1 MTLMDDKRFMKMAL
15 DLAEKGQG
23 FTSPNPMVGA
33 VVVNDGKVVGKGY
46 HQAAGKA
53 HAEVNA
59 IDDAG
64 ALAEDATLYVTLEP
78 CNHTGRTPPCT
89 EKVLSASI
97 RRVVV
102 AMKDPNP
109 NVKGGGSDYLKN
121 QGIDVTVGVCE
132 DQAKRLNEV
141 YIKYVST
148 KRPFSIVKCAAT
160 LDGRIATRTGDSKWV
175 TGEESR
181 KYVHRLRHAV
191 DAIMVGINTVKKD
204 DPSLTTR
211 LTNRIENFK
220 GLDPTRVI
228 LDTHL
233 RISEKAKL
241 LQLDSD
247 SDTII
252 VTGHSVSGDKKTG
265 IENLGARIIESP
277 LKDGLIDLDRLMDR
291 LGAFGITSLL
301 IEGGSSVIASSLSS
315 GIVDK
320 INFFFAPKILGGDDG
335 MPICKGA
342 GAASMS
348 SCIPVKDINVQR
360 FGDDVMIEGYIDK

>member
-46 HQAAGKA
+46 HQAVGKA

-64 ALAEDATLYVTLEP
+64 ALAKDATLYVTLEP

-89 EKVLSASI
+89 EKVLSACI
-97 RRVVV
+97 RRVIV

-132 DQAKRLNEV
+132 EQAKRLNEV

-148 KRPFSIVKCAAT
+148 QRPFSIVKCAAT

-181 KYVHRLRHAV
+181 KYGHRLRHAV
-191 DAIMVGINTVKKD
+191 DAIMIGINTVKKD
-204 DPSLTTR
+204 NPSLTTR

-265 IENLGARIIESP
+265 IENQGARIIESP

-291 LGAFGITSLL
+291 LGALGITSLL
-301 IEGGSSVIASSLSS
+301 IEGGSSVIASSLSA

-320 INFFFAPKILGGDDG
+320 IIFFFAPKILGGDDG
-335 MPICKGA
+335 VPICKGA
-342 GAASMS
+342 GAALMS
-348 SCIPVKDINVQR
+348 SCIPVKDIHVQR
-360 FGDDVMIEGYIDK
+360 FDDDVMIEGYIDK

>member
-64 ALAEDATLYVTLEP
+64 ALTKDATLYVTLEP

-89 EKVLSASI
+89 EKVLSACI

-109 NVKGGGSDYLKN
+109 NVKGEGSDYLKN

-132 DQAKRLNEV
+132 EQAKRLNEV

-191 DAIMVGINTVKKD
+191 DAIMIGINTVKKD
-204 DPSLTTR
+204 NPSLTTR

-265 IENLGARIIESP
+265 IENQGARIIESP

-291 LGAFGITSLL
+291 LGALGITCLL
-301 IEGGSSVIASSLSS
+301 IEGGSSVIASSLSA

-320 INFFFAPKILGGDDG
+320 IIFFFAPKILGGDDG

-348 SCIPVKDINVQR
+348 SCIPVKDIHILR
-360 FGDDVMIEGYIDK
+360 FDDDVMIEGYIDK